1 MPVPPSLLAVR
12 VCVYAWRVNIDTHTL
27 RNWSGTRGCAH
38 AIVRVH
44 VCPYR
49 GVCADVRDVLFVG
62 ERRDG
67 LSASTSLVA

>member
-1 MPVPPSLLAVR
+1 M
-12 VCVYAWRVNIDTHTL
+12 DTHTL